1 MDHYLGEN
9 PLKWGAK
16 SGFGNHLVQIPHP
29 KKVEVL
35 GILLLLSLIEWK
47 NEALS
52 HVIVMLRC
60 LKANHK
66 YYLTIVFSGTCLAV
80 YAMLC

>member
-29 KKVEVL
+29 EKVEVL

-52 HVIVMLRC
+52 HVIVTLRDA
-60 LKANHK
+60 LKQI
-66 YYLTIVFSGTCLAV
+66 TSIIWQSCFQGPV
-80 YAMLC
+80 